1 MSIEKSLR
9 KDLLEKT
16 NEELEP
22 IIGYSLSIDKQLFL
36 KDLINAV
43 RVRKKSV
50 VSWKEQSFI
59 YGSLLGDAYIN
70 KYGAITFS
78 QGWKQKGFCTWKFL
92 MLKQWNVLTT
102 ECFPVRVVNFN
113 KKRQKYYV
121 SYRFN
126 TRSIFKKERQMFFL
140 QKNKR

>member
-1 MSIEKSLR
+1 MSIEQSLR
-9 KDLLEKT
+9 KSLLNKT

-22 IIGYSLSIDKQLFL
+22 IIGYSLFRDKHLFL

-43 RVRKKSV
+43 CIRKKSV
-50 VSWKEQSFI
+50 LSWKKQSFI
-59 YGSLLGDAYIN
+59 YGCFLGDAYIN

-102 ECFPVRVVNFN
+102 QCFPVRVVNFN
-113 KKRQKYYV
+113 KKKTKV
-121 SYRFN
+121 LCLLS
-126 TRSIFKKERQMFFL
+126 L
-140 QKNKR
+140 